1 MNGQGILPYGEKGS
15 GWSGSETSR
24 ERAEREDA
32 SGITGQRQAQVF
44 ALLATH
50 TNKGMTVKEVE
61 DALSIGHGQ
70 ASSALT
76 HLHRAERVVRLQER
90 RNGQQVYLLRG
101 YAEGR
106 EESPYRP
113 RFAKPHPK
121 YMTKDQVLACMG
133 DAGMDEDLYPQVRKL
148 LEALP

>member
-1 MNGQGILPYGEKGS
+1 MTEGIIPYGSKGV

-32 SGITGQRQAQVF
+32 MGITGHRQAAVY
-44 ALLATH
+44 ALLAQKNTA
-50 TNKGMTVKEVE
+50 GMTVKEVE
-61 DALSIGHGQ
+61 DALSIGHGP

-76 HLHRAERVVRLQER
+76 HLHRADRVARLQER
-90 RNGQQVYLLRG
+90 RVGQQVYVLKG
-101 YAEGR
+101 YVEDR

-113 RFAKPHPK
+113 RLARPHPK
-121 YMTKDQVLACMG
+121 YMTKDQVLAVMS
-133 DAGMDEDLYPQVRKL
+133 DAGADEDLYPLVRRI

>member
-1 MNGQGILPYGEKGS
+1 MTQDYLPYGEKGS

-32 SGITGQRQAQVF
+32 MGITGKRQAQVF
-44 ALLATH
+44 ALLAQH
-50 TNKGMTVKEVE
+50 TTAGMTVKEVE
-61 DALSIGHGQ
+61 DALSLGHGP

-76 HLHRAERVVRLQER
+76 HLHRADRVARLQER
-90 RNGQQVYLLRG
+90 RSGQQVYVLKG
-101 YAEGR
+101 YVEDR

-113 RFAKPHPK
+113 RLAKPHPK
-121 YMTKDQVLACMG
+121 YLTKDQVLAIMSDTG
-133 DAGMDEDLYPQVRKL
+133 VDEDLYPTIRRV

>member
-1 MNGQGILPYGEKGS
+1 MTQDYLPYGEKGS

-32 SGITGQRQAQVF
+32 LGITGKRQAQVY

-50 TNKGMTVKEVE
+50 QGRGMTVKEVE
-61 DALSIGHGQ
+61 DHLSIGHGP

-76 HLHRAERVVRLQER
+76 HLHRADRVARLQER
-90 RNGQQVYLLRG
+90 RLNQQVYVLKG
-101 YAEGR
+101 FTDGR

-113 RFAKPHPK
+113 RLVRPHPR
-121 YMTKDQVLACMG
+121 YLTKDQVLAIMSDVG
-133 DAGMDEDLYPQVRKL
+133 VDEDLYPTIRKVL
-148 LEALP
+148 DTLP

>member
-1 MNGQGILPYGEKGS
+1 MTEGIIPYGTKGS

-32 SGITGQRQAQVF
+32 TGITGKRQAQVF
-44 ALLATH
+44 ALLAQH
-50 TNKGMTVKEVE
+50 TNDGMTVKEVE
-61 DALSIGHGQ
+61 EALEIGHGP

-90 RNGQQVYLLRG
+90 RLNQQVYVLRG

-106 EESPYRP
+106 LESPYRP
-113 RFAKPHPK
+113 RLGRKHPR
-121 YMTKDQVLACMG
+121 YLTRDEVLEAMMEG
-133 DAGMDEDLYPQVRKL
+133 SVSEDLYEEVRAV
-148 LEALP
+148 LENLP

>member
-1 MNGQGILPYGEKGS
+1 MTQGILPYGEKGS

-32 SGITGQRQAQVF
+32 MGITGRRQAEVYG
-44 ALLATH
+44 LLATH
-50 TNKGMTVKEVE
+50 TTKGMTVKEVE
-61 DALSIGHGQ
+61 DWLGIGHGP

-76 HLHRAERVVRLQER
+76 HLHRAGRVARLKER
-90 RNGQQVYLLRG
+90 RFNQQVYVLKG
-101 YAEGR
+101 YTADR

-113 RFAKPHPK
+113 RLAKPHPR

-133 DAGMDEDLYPQVRKL
+133 DAGMDEDQYPQVRKL

>member
-1 MNGQGILPYGEKGS
+1 MTQGILPYGEKGS

-32 SGITGQRQAQVF
+32 MGITGRRQAEVF

-61 DALSIGHGQ
+61 EALNIGHGP

-90 RNGQQVYLLRG
+90 RLNQQVYVLRG

-106 EESPYRP
+106 LESPYRP
-113 RFAKPHPK
+113 RLVRPHPK
-121 YMTKDQVLACMG
+121 YLSKDQVLAVMG
-133 DAGMDEDLYPQVRKL
+133 DAGVDEELYPAVRRVL
-148 LEALP
+148 DALP

>member
-1 MNGQGILPYGEKGS
+1 MTEGIIPYGQKGS

-32 SGITGQRQAQVF
+32 MGITGKRQAQVY

-50 TNKGMTVKEVE
+50 TTNGMTVKEVE
-61 DALSIGHGQ
+61 DALSIGHGP

-76 HLHRAERVVRLQER
+76 HLHRADRVVRLQER
-90 RNGQQVYLLRG
+90 RVGQQVYVLKG
-101 YAEGR
+101 YAEDR

-113 RFAKPHPK
+113 RQAKPHPRYLSK
-121 YMTKDQVLACMG
+121 AQVLEVMG
-133 DAGMDEDLYPQVRKL
+133 DAGVDEDLYPTIRRI
-148 LEALP
+148 LENLP

>member
-1 MNGQGILPYGEKGS
+1 MTEGIIPYGTKGS

-32 SGITGQRQAQVF
+32 TGITGKRQAEVYG
-44 ALLATH
+44 LLATR
-50 TNKGMTVKEVE
+50 TTQGMTVKEVE
-61 DALSIGHGQ
+61 DALSIGHGP

-90 RNGQQVYLLRG
+90 RLNQQVYCLKG

-106 EESPYRP
+106 LESPYRP
-113 RFAKPHPK
+113 RLARPHPRT
-121 YMTKDQVLACMG
+121 MTNDEVMAVMM
-133 DAGMDEDLYPQVRKL
+133 DAKVHESFYPIVRRI

>member
-1 MNGQGILPYGEKGS
+1 VTQEYLPYGEKGS

-24 ERAEREDA
+24 ERSEREDA
-32 SGITGQRQAQVF
+32 MGITGRRQAEVF
-44 ALLATH
+44 ALLAQH
-50 TNKGMTVKEVE
+50 TTNGMTVKEVE
-61 DALSIGHGQ
+61 TWLGIGHGP

-106 EESPYRP
+106 PESPYRP
-113 RFAKPHPK
+113 RLARPHPK
-121 YMTKDQVLACMG
+121 YMTKDKVLACMS

>member
-1 MNGQGILPYGEKGS
+1 MTEGIIPYGTKGS

-32 SGITGQRQAQVF
+32 TGITGKRQAEVY

-50 TNKGMTVKEVE
+50 TKAGMTVKEVE
-61 DALSIGHGQ
+61 DRLSLGHGP

-76 HLHRAERVVRLQER
+76 HLHRADRVARLQER
-90 RNGQQVYLLRG
+90 RSGQQVYVLKG
-101 YAEGR
+101 YVEDR

-113 RFAKPHPK
+113 RSSRPHPK
-121 YMTKDQVLACMG
+121 YMTKDQVLAVMM
-133 DAGMDEDLYPQVRKL
+133 DAGVDDDLYPTIRRI

>member
-1 MNGQGILPYGEKGS
+1 MTEGIIPYGQKGS

-32 SGITGQRQAQVF
+32 MGITGKRQAQVY

-50 TNKGMTVKEVE
+50 TGTGMTVKEVE
-61 DALSIGHGQ
+61 DHLSLGHGP

-76 HLHRAERVVRLQER
+76 HLHRADRVARLQER
-90 RNGQQVYLLRG
+90 RNGQQVYVLKG
-101 YAEGR
+101 YVEDR

-113 RFAKPHPK
+113 RLARPHPK
-121 YMTKDQVLACMG
+121 YLTKDQVLAIMS
-133 DAGMDEDLYPQVRKL
+133 DAGADEDLYPIVRRIL
-148 LEALP
+148 DGLP

>member
-1 MNGQGILPYGEKGS
+1 MTEQIIPYGTKGS

-32 SGITGQRQAQVF
+32 SGITGKRQAQVF

-50 TNKGMTVKEVE
+50 TSKGMTVKEVE
-61 DALSIGHGQ
+61 DALSIGHGP

-90 RNGQQVYLLRG
+90 RMNQQVYVLRG
-101 YAEGR
+101 YAGGR
-106 EESPYRP
+106 LESPYRP
-113 RFAKPHPK
+113 RLARPHPK
-121 YMTKDQVLACMG
+121 YLTKDQVLEIMMEAEV
-133 DAGMDEDLYPQVRKL
+133 DEDMYEDVRRI
-148 LEALP
+148 LENLP

>member
-1 MNGQGILPYGEKGS
+1 MTESIIPYGQKGS
-15 GWSGSETSR
+15 GWAGSETSR

-32 SGITGQRQAQVF
+32 MGITGKRQAQVF
-44 ALLATH
+44 ALLAQH
-50 TNKGMTVKEVE
+50 TNDGMTVKEVE
-61 DALSIGHGQ
+61 DALSIGHGP

-90 RNGQQVYLLRG
+90 RMNQQVYVLRG

-106 EESPYRP
+106 AESPYRP
-113 RFAKPHPK
+113 RLAKPHPK
-121 YMTKDQVLACMG
+121 YMTTDQVLACMG

-148 LEALP
+148 LETLP